1 MQLDSYLEIFTTLYG
16 WAFANLI
23 GEIITGTGLAV
34 LPFGLVVFK
43 TWHEAKDQGMGFD
56 GVRSLL
62 ESIETRLITMMFVM
76 ATCFATTPITS
87 LSNINMSY
95 TPARSFD
102 GKEPQAASL
111 KGGTGTGYDQAMAD
125 AVSGSFSK
133 AGNLSYVPAWWYT
146 VMGIS
151 SGVNGAFRAGLT
163 NSSRDL
169 RMIEDLARMATIE
182 DPGLLYEL
190 QRFYSECFI
199 PARSKYLAMDRNAL
213 SSNGKSI
220 IAEGNSYGPTD
231 VDWVGS
237 QLFRTEDGFYG
248 EMRSYNPVPGW
259 TIDFSRDTDYIQT
272 PAPEGSP
279 EHGYVNPDW
288 GRPTCKQWWETSET
302 GIREKLISNTS
313 TWRSL
318 TQAAQ
323 NTLTFKSA
331 DEAKDS
337 IARLGFEKANPTF
350 ISPDRIMG
358 DEYGT
363 GTNIWRSMTGAA
375 STFGVANKALD
386 ASLAMIPLLNALP
399 MVQAL
404 VLMALYMFL
413 PLIVFLSGYDL
424 KMMLYGA
431 LAIFTVKFWAVMWY
445 VARWIDAHLIDAMY
459 PGFSGSAL
467 MQEITQMASAGQ
479 PQLYKRMILNILL
492 MLLFIGLP
500 AIWTTM
506 MGWLGYRIG
515 IGLEISNGANSL
527 AQGASQ
533 TTKSGGLKG
542 ASFAGRQM
550 RK

>member
-500 AIWTTM
+500 AIWTSM
-506 MGWLGYRIG
+506 MGWIGYRMST
-515 IGLEISNGANSL
+515 GLEFADGANSL
-527 AQGASQ
+527 SVGAASS
-533 TTKSGGLKG
+533 TKSGAIKG
-542 ASFAGRQM
+542 ASSAM